1 MDHNAS
7 HLNEA
12 LLVERIGNI
21 AQITMNLP
29 RTRNALTGPLYTG
42 LAAEL
47 ARLQDDAAVRAIVLG
62 GGRHFCTGGDLGDLD
77 VSPLEMRR
85 EMAHGHRIIRLLA
98 GGPWPVVAA
107 VEGNAYGA
115 GFSLALAC
123 DFVVA
128 DEDTSF
134 CAAFGRVGLAP
145 DYGLMWSL
153 PQRVGI
159 GTAREILMLC
169 EAIPGDRAR
178 QLGLVDRLVPRGT
191 VLEEAL
197 KLAGRLALAP
207 PGSMAATKAALA
219 RAPMQL
225 DPMLAWEAD
234 TQALLVNSGD
244 FAEGVQAFREKR
256 SPRFTGK

>member
-1 MDHNAS
+1 MD
-7 HLNEA
+7 EA
-12 LLVERIGNI
+12 LLIERIGKVV
-21 AQITMNLP
+21 QITMNLP
-29 RTRNALTGPLYTG
+29 KTRNALAGPLYTG

-47 ARLQDDAAVRAIVLG
+47 ARLQDDVEVRAIVLT
-62 GGRHFCTGGDLGDLD
+62 GGRHFCTGGDLGGLE

-85 EMAHGHRIIRLLA
+85 EMAHGHRIIRLLT
-98 GGPWPVVAA
+98 GGPWPVVAG

-128 DEDTSF
+128 DEDTQF

-159 GTAREILMLC
+159 GAAREILMLC
-169 EAIPGDRAR
+169 EAIPGAQAR
-178 QLGLVDRLVPRGT
+178 ELGLVDRLVSRGS
-191 VLEEAL
+191 VLEEAH

-234 TQALLVNSGD
+234 AQALLVNSGD
-244 FAEGVQAFREKR
+244 FAEGVRAFREKR
-256 SPRFTGK
+256 SPQFTGK

>member
-1 MDHNAS
+1 VNQ
-7 HLNEA
+7 A
-12 LLVERIGNI
+12 LQIERIGNI

-29 RTRNALTGPLYTG
+29 KTRNALASPLYTG

-47 ARLQDDAAVRAIVLG
+47 ARLQDDTDVRAIVLT
-62 GGRHFCTGGDLGDLD
+62 GGRHFCVGGDLGGLE
-77 VSPLEMRR
+77 VSPLEIRR

-98 GGPWPVVAA
+98 GGPWPVIAA

-128 DEDTSF
+128 DEETSF

-153 PQRVGI
+153 PQRVGT
-159 GTAREILMLC
+159 GMAREILMLC
-169 EAIPGDRAR
+169 EPLAGARAR
-178 QLGLVDRLVPRGT
+178 ELGLVDRLVTNGT

-197 KLAGRLALAP
+197 KLAARLALAP
-207 PGSMAATKAALA
+207 PGAMAATKAALA
-219 RAPMQL
+219 RLPMPL
-225 DPMLAWEAD
+225 DPLLAWEAD
-234 TQALLVNSGD
+234 TQALLVNSED
-244 FAEGVQAFREKR
+244 FAEGVRAFREKR